1 MSFRTTF
8 GILVAGLA
16 LVTVL
21 YPQAQT
27 LPASGAIFSHITN
40 NGVWTWYGE
49 PKAVYYEGT
58 HKRTYVGWLSNT
70 GTVGVTSYD
79 HDTGDTLTHVI
90 RLNYDLDDHAH
101 PSIIMRPDGRL
112 LVALAAHDGAILSI
126 YIATNPE
133 DITSFGPEIQ
143 IHADPGAGFCYPN
156 LLWLSAEGDR
166 GRLYCFIRGLETLP
180 SYLYS
185 DDWGATWTHARVF
198 FHSTDSTPK
207 PYCKYASNG
216 KDEVHITIERGNRQ
230 ASYPTYYMKYKAG
243 VFYQASGT
251 PIAGTA
257 HLPIWNSLI
266 DTLHNPGLAKSNGSV
281 WDVAIDPF
289 GRPVI
294 VYDQFPD
301 GNNHYYM
308 YMRWTGT
315 SWFKKTLLNAGA
327 NMGGQDGFA
336 SGITLDHEN
345 PSIVYLARQIGAVPE
360 LDKWVTHDSGS
371 TWDTSAITRGSA
383 KKNCRPC
390 VPRGHKTGG
399 NIELVWLYG
408 DYTGYDG
415 GAWNMAVNA
424 YPFRQ
429 AVGTKNPIR
438 SGALTDK
445 DGVQVRASGIFF
457 TLVNP
462 RASSLRLFSVD
473 GRLVA
478 DFSQDIRIRAPGAAC
493 IPFGAFHHATGTC
506 IVIFNDGMRV
516 STETLVLNR

>member
-1 MSFRTTF
+1 M
-8 GILVAGLA
+8 V
-16 LVTVL
+16 
-21 YPQAQT
+21 
-27 LPASGAIFSHITN
+27 
-40 NGVWTWYGE
+40 
-49 PKAVYYEGT
+49 
-58 HKRTYVGWLSNT
+58 
-70 GTVGVTSYD
+70 
-79 HDTGDTLTHVI
+79 
-90 RLNYDLDDHAH
+90 
-101 PSIIMRPDGRL
+101 
-112 LVALAAHDGAILSI
+112 
-126 YIATNPE
+126 
-133 DITSFGPEIQ
+133 
-143 IHADPGAGFCYPN
+143 
-156 LLWLSAEGDR
+156 
-166 GRLYCFIRGLETLP
+166 
-180 SYLYS
+180 
-185 DDWGATWTHARVF
+185 
-198 FHSTDSTPK
+198 
-207 PYCKYASNG
+207 
-216 KDEVHITIERGNRQ
+216 IERGNRQ
-230 ASYPTYYMKYKAG
+230 ASYPSYYVKYKAG
-243 VFYQASGT
+243 VFYQASGA
-251 PIAGTA
+251 PIADTA

-266 DTLHNPGLAKSNGSV
+266 DTLHNPALAKSNGSV

-345 PSIVYLARQIGAVPE
+345 PSIVYLTRQIGAVPE

-399 NIELVWLYG
+399 NIELIWLYG

-429 AVGTKNPIR
+429 AVGTINPIR
-438 SGALTDK
+438 SGAFTDK
-445 DGVQVRASGIFF
+445 NGVRVRATGIFF

-462 RASSLRLFSVD
+462 STSSLRLFSVD
-473 GRLVA
+473 GRLAA
-478 DFSQDIRIRAPGAAC
+478 DFSQDIRNRAPGAAF
-493 IPFGAFHHATGTC
+493 IPFGAFHHANGAC
-506 IVIFNDGMRV
+506 IVIFNDGTRV